1 MAESAVQNT
10 TNPQSELS
18 MNIIDFDSIQLS
30 LASPEEI
37 VSWSSGEITKPE
49 TINYRSQKPE
59 KEGLFSEQV
68 FGPTKDYECSC
79 GKYRGMRYR
88 GIVCDKCH
96 VEITRSI
103 VRRQRMGHVEL
114 AVPVAHIWFLRNI
127 PSRVALVL
135 DKTLQ
140 EIERVIYYSSYIITE
155 VDEDLRKQYMKQV
168 ENEYKKK
175 YEELTGSASTSEEQ
189 ITQLKEARDQNM
201 DYLNRMKTHNV
212 ISEVDYRLMAS
223 RFGGAFKA
231 ETGSEVLR
239 DIFSQIDLEKE
250 VQRLEEELENTEGA
264 KARKIIKKVRF
275 FGGLLKAGVRPE
287 WMFMTH
293 IPVIPPDLRPLV
305 SLDGG
310 RFATSDLNDLYRRV
324 INRNNRLKKLRD
336 INAPEVIVRN
346 EKRMLQ
352 ESVDALIDNSMRQR
366 SSTSSTGQRRQ
377 LKSLADVLKGKTG
390 RFRQNLLGKR
400 VDYSGRSVI
409 VVGPNLKIDE
419 CGIPKEMALELFK
432 PFIIHRLIE
441 EEHAHNIRGAS
452 RLIEQRLDIV
462 WDKLDEVIQDKYVLL
477 NRAPTL
483 HRLGIQA
490 FKPVLIE
497 GKAIQLHPLVCSPY
511 NADFDGDQ
519 MAVHVPLSSRT
530 IKEAE
535 ELMLSSRNL
544 IKPSSG
550 EPSTTPGQDI
560 VLGIYFVTKMEG
572 DVNQD
577 TIEVFRDFDEAVQAY
592 DHGHIGLRQPVEVRK
607 EAALDEPVTTTVG
620 RIKFNE
626 VLPAEFEFINE
637 TFDKKDL
644 KKLTA
649 RLLQMYIQEEVGEV
663 LDRIKDFG
671 FRNMTQ
677 SGLSW
682 GMDDFQLPEGKDEI
696 VQKAQKSV
704 DEVNA
709 QYEEGLLTRQERY
722 SQIVEI
728 WSQASTEVAEFVQE
742 NIDKSGPVF
751 DMIHSGSRG
760 SFGQLTQ
767 MVGMKGLVVNPAGNI
782 IESPITSNFMRGLS
796 EIEYFISTHGTRKG
810 MVDTALKTASSGYL
824 TRRLV
829 DVCQDIVVKEEDC
842 HDTQGLRLYRE
853 DAEAAGDSFENFVF
867 GRVPLEDIVSPE
879 GNTLVSA
886 GYEIDRATA
895 QNIDE
900 SGVDSAQLRSVITC
914 KTIRG
919 LCQQCFGYD
928 LGRNRTVDLGEAV
941 GIVTAQAIGEPG
953 TQLTMNT
960 FHQGGAAGAADVT
973 KGLPRVEELFEARAP
988 KTPAIMSEVTG
999 EVVEVKDVQG
1009 ERHINVRVEDAETGQ
1024 DQVEVV
1030 TYKADP
1036 EVDHLIV
1043 KAGDK
1048 VQVGD
1053 PLTEGHLDLEKL
1065 YHTTGF
1071 ETLARYII
1079 RQILGVYTSQGE
1091 GISNKHIEMIIR
1103 QMTSRYQV
1111 TASGSSQFLKG
1122 QIITK
1127 DQYNECNRN
1136 LQEGE
1141 QPIEA
1146 EPLLQGITKVAL
1158 NTESFMSAASF
1169 QNTTKILID
1178 AALFGQE
1185 DKLRGLKENVIIG
1198 RLIPAGTGFRKDATE
1213 REQQEEALSSDEQDE
1228 YGEES
1233 ATENVETEEKSEDME
1248 AAEEV

>member
-1 MAESAVQNT
+1 MANSAQSST
-10 TNPQSELS
+10 TTQQDLS

-30 LASPEEI
+30 LASPDEI
-37 VSWSSGEITKPE
+37 LAWSSGEITKPE

-68 FGPTKDYECSC
+68 FGPVKDYECSC

-103 VRRQRMGHVEL
+103 VRRQRMGHVDL

-168 ENEYKKK
+168 EAEYKKK
-175 YEELTGSASTSEEQ
+175 YEELTSTEDTSEEQ

-201 DYLNRMKTHNV
+201 DYLNRMKKHNV
-212 ISEVDYRLMAS
+212 ISEVDYRLMAA

-231 ETGSEVLR
+231 QTGSEVLR
-239 DIFSQIDLEKE
+239 GIFEEIDLEQE
-250 VQRLEEELENTEGA
+250 LQRLEEELENTEGA
-264 KARKIIKKVRF
+264 KARKLIKKIRF
-275 FGGLLKAGVRPE
+275 FGGMLKAGVRPE
-287 WMFMTH
+287 WMFLTQ

-324 INRNNRLKKLRD
+324 INRNNRLKKLQE
-336 INAPEVIVRN
+336 IKAPEVIVRN

-366 SSTSSTGQRRQ
+366 SSTSANGQRRP

-409 VVGPNLKIDE
+409 VVGPHLNIDE

-432 PFIIHRLIE
+432 PFIIQRLIDQE
-441 EEHAHNIRGAS
+441 AAHNVRGAT

-530 IKEAE
+530 IQEAE

-560 VLGIYFVTKMEG
+560 VLGVYFVTKMDEG
-572 DVNQD
+572 EEA
-577 TIEVFRDFDEAVQAY
+577 TEVFLDFDGAVQAY
-592 DHGHIGLRQPVEVRK
+592 DHGHIGLRQPVEVRR
-607 EAALDEPVTTTVG
+607 EPSLGEEPITTTVG
-620 RIKFNE
+620 RIQFNE
-626 VLPAEFEFINE
+626 IFPAEFEFLNE
-637 TFDKKDL
+637 TFGKKGL

-649 RLLQMYIQEEVGEV
+649 KLLQMYPQEEVGEV
-663 LDRIKDFG
+663 LDRVKDFG
-671 FRNMTQ
+671 FANMTQ

-682 GMDDFQLPEGKDEI
+682 GMDDFSLPEGKGDIIAE
-696 VQKAQKSV
+696 AQSSV
-704 DEVNA
+704 DAVNT
-709 QYEEGLLTRQERY
+709 QYEEGLLTHQERY
-722 SQIVEI
+722 AQIVDV
-728 WSQASTEVAEFVQE
+728 WTRTSTQIAEFVQN
-742 NIDKSGPVF
+742 NIDTSGPVY
-751 DMIHSGSRG
+751 DMIYSGARG
-760 SFGQLTQ
+760 SFAQLTQ
-767 MVGMKGLVVNPAGNI
+767 MVGMKGLVVNPSGNV
-782 IESPITSNFMRGLS
+782 IESPITSNFMEGLS
-796 EIEYFISTHGTRKG
+796 EMEYFISTHGTRKG
-810 MVDTALKTASSGYL
+810 MVDTALKTARSGYL

-829 DVCQDIVVKEEDC
+829 DVCQDIVIKEEDC
-842 HDTQGLRLYRE
+842 GDEVGVRLYRE
-853 DAEAAGDSFENFVF
+853 DAEIAGDTFENFVF
-867 GRVPLEDIVSPE
+867 GRATLEDVYDTD
-879 GNTLVSA
+879 GNLLVSA
-886 GYEIDRATA
+886 GQEVTRADA
-895 QNIDE
+895 QAIDE
-900 SGVDSAQLRSVITC
+900 GGVDNARLRSVITC

-928 LGRNRTVDLGEAV
+928 LGRNRTVDIGEAV

-1009 ERHINVRVEDAETGQ
+1009 ERQINVRVEDAETGQ

-1030 TYKADP
+1030 SYKADP
-1036 EVDHLIV
+1036 EVDHVIV
-1043 KAGDK
+1043 QAGTK
-1048 VQVGD
+1048 VNAGD
-1053 PLTEGHLDLEKL
+1053 PLTEGHLDLERL
-1065 YHTTGF
+1065 YNTTGF

-1111 TASGSSQFLKG
+1111 TDGGDSEFLKG
-1122 QIITK
+1122 QIVTK
-1127 DQYNECNRN
+1127 DQYNEFNRN
-1136 LQEGE
+1136 RSEEEKPL
-1141 QPIEA
+1141 EA

-1198 RLIPAGTGFRKDATE
+1198 RLVPAGTGFRKDVTE
-1213 REQQEEALSSDEQDE
+1213 EDQQEDALSNDEL
-1228 YGEES
+1228 
-1233 ATENVETEEKSEDME
+1233 ENVDTASEVPQEEDVQDSSGDESVAVDE
-1248 AAEEV
+1248 

>member
-1 MAESAVQNT
+1 
-10 TNPQSELS
+10 

-37 VSWSSGEITKPE
+37 LSWSSGEITKPE

-68 FGPTKDYECSC
+68 FGPVKDYECSC

-103 VRRQRMGHVEL
+103 VRRQRMGHVDL
-114 AVPVAHIWFLRNI
+114 SVPVAHIWFLRNI

-155 VDEDLRKQYMKQV
+155 VDDELRRQYMKQM

-175 YEELTGSASTSEEQ
+175 YDELTGTEGASEDQ
-189 ITQLKEARDQNM
+189 IIELKEARDQNM

-212 ISEVDYRLMAS
+212 ISEVDYRIMS
-223 RFGGAFKA
+223 GRFGGAFKA
-231 ETGSEVLR
+231 ETGSGVLR
-239 DIFSQIDLEKE
+239 QIFEQIDLEQE
-250 VQRLEEELENTEGA
+250 VARLEEELENTEGA
-264 KARKIIKKVRF
+264 KARKLIKKIRF
-275 FGGLLKAGVRPE
+275 FGGMLKAGVRPE
-287 WMFMTH
+287 WMFLTQ

-324 INRNNRLKKLRD
+324 INRNNRLKKLQE

-366 SSTSSTGQRRQ
+366 SSTSANAQRRP

-409 VVGPNLKIDE
+409 VVGPNLNIDE

-432 PFIIHRLIE
+432 PFIINRLIE
-441 EEHAHNIRGAS
+441 AEEAHNIRGAS

-550 EPSTTPGQDI
+550 DPSTTPGQDI
-560 VLGIYFVTKMEG
+560 VLGVYFVTKMEEPEQA
-572 DVNQD
+572 V
-577 TIEVFRDFDEAVQAY
+577 EVFRDFNEAVKAY
-592 DHGHIGLRQPVEVRK
+592 DHGHIGFRQPVEIRK
-607 EAALDEPVTTTVG
+607 EPSVGEEPVTTTVG
-620 RIKFNE
+620 RIHFNE
-626 VLPAEFEFINE
+626 VLPAEFEFLNQ
-637 TFDKKDL
+637 TFNKKDL

-649 RLLQMYIQEEVGEV
+649 RLLQMYPQEEVGEV

-671 FRNMTQ
+671 FANMTQ

-682 GMDDFQLPEGKDEI
+682 GMDDFALPEGKEEI
-696 VQKAQKSV
+696 ISRAQKSV
-704 DEVNA
+704 DEVNV
-709 QYEEGLLTRQERY
+709 QYQEGLLTRRERY
-722 SQIVEI
+722 AQIVDT
-728 WSQASTEVAEFVQE
+728 WTQASTEIAEFVQN
-742 NIDKSGPVF
+742 NIDTSGPVY
-751 DMIHSGSRG
+751 DMIASGSRG

-767 MVGMKGLVVNPAGNI
+767 MVGMKGLVVNPSGNV
-782 IESPITSNFMRGLS
+782 IESPITSNFMEGLS
-796 EIEYFISTHGTRKG
+796 EMEYFISTHGTRKG

-842 HDTQGLRLYRE
+842 GDEAGLRLYRK
-853 DAEAAGDSFENFVF
+853 DAEFAGDTFENFVF
-867 GRVPLEDIVSPE
+867 GRVILEDIHDTDGNVLVEAGQDVS
-879 GNTLVSA
+879 
-886 GYEIDRATA
+886 RHQA
-895 QNIDE
+895 QTIDE
-900 SGVDSAQLRSVITC
+900 SGVESARLRSVITC

-919 LCQQCFGYD
+919 LCQKCFGYD
-928 LGRNRTVDLGEAV
+928 LGRNRVVDIGEAV

-988 KTPAIMSEVTG
+988 KTPAIMSEVNG
-999 EVVEVKDVQG
+999 EVVEIKDVEGKRQ
-1009 ERHINVRVEDAETGQ
+1009 INVRVEDVESGK
-1024 DQVEVV
+1024 DQIEVV
-1030 TYKADP
+1030 TYNADP
-1036 EVDHLIV
+1036 EVDHII
-1043 KAGDK
+1043 
-1048 VQVGD
+1048 VQVGAKVRAGD

-1065 YHTTGF
+1065 YNTTGF
-1071 ETLARYII
+1071 EMLARYII

-1091 GISNKHIEMIIR
+1091 AISNKHIEMIIR

-1111 TASGSSQFLKG
+1111 TDGGSSEFLKG
-1122 QIITK
+1122 QIVTK
-1127 DQYNECNRN
+1127 DQYNEFNRN
-1136 LQEGE
+1136 RSEEEAPL
-1141 QPIEA
+1141 EA

-1198 RLIPAGTGFRKDATE
+1198 RLVPAGTGFRKDVTE
-1213 REQQEEALSSDEQDE
+1213 REQQEEALSHDESDGDVEAASELEQE
-1228 YGEES
+1228 ETAVEES
-1233 ATENVETEEKSEDME
+1233 SDGGEQAAV
-1248 AAEEV
+1248 AEE